1 MNYENKENNNKKI
14 KTNIEILGFNRS
26 KAGRELK
33 AFPGFSDFKSK
44 TKKILVDI
52 NLRSVIDYNSIGKS

>member
-1 MNYENKENNNKKI
+1 MRTKKIIKKI
-14 KTNIEILGFNRS
+14 KTNIEILGLNGS

-33 AFPGFSDFKSK
+33 AFSGFSDFKRK
-44 TKKILVDI
+44 KKILVDI

>member
-1 MNYENKENNNKKI
+1 MGTKKIIKKI
-14 KTNIEILGFNRS
+14 KTNIEISGLNES

-33 AFPGFSDFKSK
+33 AFSCFSDFKRK
-44 TKKILVDI
+44 KKKILVDI